1 MTNLDLN
8 TLDAFVLDTPVG
20 KIKLFADKTNLYK
33 IEFAEVT
40 EEALTGYPKVIN
52 FAVMYLQASK
62 TPNFLL
68 KQAIKEI
75 AAYFDQGARTFDIS
89 INYEYTGTPLQQAT
103 WEILRTIPYGVTVT
117 LNDVVNAL
125 KAENPEEVQKAIDLN
140 PLPLIIPSHRAV
152 AGMIG
157 LTPDMGGYSGGRWR
171 KEWLLNHE
179 RVAGGKQ
186 KRDII

>member
-1 MTNLDLN
+1 MTNLDLS
-8 TLDAFVLDTPVG
+8 TLDTFMLDTPVG
-20 KIKLFADKTNLYK
+20 KIKLLADKANLYK
-33 IEFAEVT
+33 IEFTDIT
-40 EEALTGYPKVIN
+40 EEPPTGYPKVIN

-62 TPNFLL
+62 TTNFLL

-75 AAYFDQGARTFDIS
+75 AAYFDQGARSFGIS
-89 INYEYTGTPLQQAT
+89 MNYEYTGTPLQQAT

-117 LNDVVNAL
+117 INDVVNAL
-125 KAENPEEVQKAIDLN
+125 KTDKSEEVQEAIDLN
-140 PLPLIIPSHRAV
+140 PLPFIIPSHRVV

-157 LTPDMGGYSGGRWR
+157 LAPELGGYSGGRWR